1 MSDDCRQLAYGER
14 CPIQVLL
21 SSGKSQRETAKIL
34 NRSASTISR
43 EVARSRSQRGYRHRQ
58 AEHKTAC
65 HRRKVSSVPRKMT
78 PDRW

>member
-14 CPIQVLL
+14 CPIQVRL

-43 EVARSRSQRGYRHRQ
+43 EVARSRSQRGYRHR
-58 AEHKTAC
+58 
-65 HRRKVSSVPRKMT
+65 
-78 PDRW
+78 